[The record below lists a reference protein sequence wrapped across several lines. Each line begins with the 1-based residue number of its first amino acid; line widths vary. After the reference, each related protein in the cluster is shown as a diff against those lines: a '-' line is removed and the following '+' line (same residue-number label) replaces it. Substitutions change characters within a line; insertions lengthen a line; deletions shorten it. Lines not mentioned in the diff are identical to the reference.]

1 MVIGP
6 LDKAEKPDVQAKVTK
21 KFEVAKVMEEF
32 EVVKVM
38 KEFEVANVMQSA
50 IVTVPRLCQKVQ
62 AFMSRL
68 AGSHRMRAEV
78 YFKYKAWTASVRGR
92 L

>member
-1 MVIGP
+1 MVTGP
-6 LDKAEKPDVQAKVTK
+6 LDKAEKPDVQAQVTK

-32 EVVKVM
+32 EV
-38 KEFEVANVMQSA
+38 ANVLQSA

-68 AGSHRMRAEV
+68 AGSHRIRAEV